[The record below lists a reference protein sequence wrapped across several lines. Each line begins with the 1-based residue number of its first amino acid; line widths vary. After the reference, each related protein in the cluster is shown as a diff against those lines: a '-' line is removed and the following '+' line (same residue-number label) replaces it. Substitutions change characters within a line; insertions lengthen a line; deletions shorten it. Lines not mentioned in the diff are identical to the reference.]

1 MKEIMA
7 IIRPGKDRTT
17 KEALAKI
24 GCLTC
29 TTFRVYGR
37 GKQRGLTYKSVS
49 GNGAE
54 SAGMTPPLVSSTG
67 GGPIAVQSRETGGGV
82 KYLPKKMVYLIVND
96 RQVRPVIQ
104 AILRANQTGQYGDGR
119 IFIADAKE
127 VVRIRTGEKGEVAIR

>member
-7 IIRPGKDRTT
+7 IIRPGKDRAT

-49 GNGAE
+49 ENGTE
-54 SAGMTPPLVSSTG
+54 MVGM
-67 GGPIAVQSRETGGGV
+67 
-82 KYLPKKMVYLIVND
+82 KYLPKKMVYLLVND
-96 RQVRPVIQ
+96 RQVKPVIQ
-104 AILRANQTGQYGDGR
+104 TILRANQTGQYGDGK